1 MDRLI
6 VPRTVTVVDG
16 ERRRS
21 APLAEFRSVRAY
33 VLLGDPGA
41 GKTVAF
47 RAEREEHADGEFV
60 TARRFVRR
68 EVDRVAEWEGK
79 TLFIDGL
86 DEVRAGSSDPRRALD
101 QVLERLERLESPT
114 FRLSCRAADWLGRND
129 PGEIVAGAGYE
140 DVCVLYLEPLT
151 PKDIHE
157 ILIDLGEPDVD
168 GFRAKARDRGLE
180 GLLDNPQLLGL
191 LVKAT
196 RDGEWPEDRRGTL
209 AIACRKLAREWNDQH
224 RAGPRGDHNMPA
236 ARIIAAAEQLSA
248 LVLLSDRNHM
258 SLDPTDD
265 SDCFGPAEI
274 TGTDLPAV
282 VRAVKSNLFEGRG
295 DGRLA
300 PVHHQVAE
308 FLAARFLHS
317 RIESGLSARRVL
329 ALMTGHDGI
338 VVTKLRGLAAWL
350 AAFDPASRWAL
361 VETDPVGVALYG
373 DVSGFRSDEMERLLR
388 AFAERADEIRPWN
401 WPAPALDSLI
411 NEHSVALL
419 TRYLEDDDRSQ
430 ARRTVVGLLLHALSR
445 VDRVSPCPGSLQR
458 AIREASWD
466 RWVRHYALR
475 ALLLNGGDKA
485 PATLNALLDDLRDG
499 RVEDR
504 DGDLLGALLDH
515 LYPVHL
521 GPERIWDYLVP
532 RGRPDDAGTYR
543 IFWSTHLPNRT
554 KGSELVALLG
564 SLREQGGALREHLR
578 DDWLRRMIRKLVR
591 RALDNAGDHVSVSTL
606 YDWLELID
614 FEELESTLVQTDEY
628 LEVGKWLA
636 ARPELLKKLALE
648 GLHRRVGID
657 ADATCAN
664 HEGDGDREG
673 SGRGGSADAHYHAF
687 QIRWAIFRAGT
698 PDEFAEW
705 SLHQAVAIAD
715 TDTVIARILLD
726 WSRPWGQDDSGPEP
740 SIEEVRHATRGSPA
754 LRDEVARLLEGEKK
768 SETREEEMRFRKEE
782 DEYRRERRRQ
792 QEEFITYVRKQATEL
807 QKDRCPP
814 GLLHRIAVAYHDF
827 FHDQREATPRQR
839 VLKLLQGHHDLADAA
854 IEGFRRVVD
863 RDDLPTLREVIRL
876 NEQKLM
882 SHYALPILAGLDA
895 NPDLLASRSPAE
907 IARAAAFYYL
917 TPLNVPGHPAW
928 YRWALENEPG
938 PISDALLKVTR
949 SRVRR
954 RRDCLY
960 LWDLGRNVSYR
971 DVVRLVVVP
980 LLRAFP
986 TRCTEPQVSA
996 LHAVLL
1002 AALRWRVDGLE
1013 EFVDQRA
1020 AKRDLDVSQRALW
1033 LATGLLLSPVRYVPQ
1048 VAAFLEDGEEA
1059 RSREIVR
1066 LLAPTEMDRLPM
1078 PWGTGELATMI
1089 RLLGSR
1095 YSPWMPEGCGMAGYI
1110 EEDRMKV
1117 EGLISSWATTLAS
1130 RTNREASEALHSL
1143 ADDPALEPWQ
1153 YLLKGKRDEQVVAR
1167 RDAIFVVPDLDSVQ
1181 KTLSNKEPGN
1191 PADLTALVAD
1201 KLEFLATEIRHGTTD
1216 DWRQYWREDKRRR
1229 LLGPRREESC
1239 RDALLSDLG
1248 RLLPGG
1254 VDAQREAVYTRGNKS
1269 DIRVFFDGH
1278 AIPVEIKKDYNAK
1291 LWSAV
1296 ANQLVPKYT
1305 TAPES
1310 SGFGIFLVL
1319 WFGQGKTPV
1328 PPTGRRPKTP
1338 GELRARLEEQLT
1350 GPHRHKISV
1359 IVIDVS
1365 ATGA

>member
-1 MDRLI
+1 MSLI
-6 VPRTVTVVDG
+6 VSRTVTVVG
-16 ERRRS
+16 NKRSRS
-21 APLAEFRSVRAY
+21 APLTDFRSRRAY

-41 GKTVAF
+41 GKTKAF
-47 RAEREEHADGEFV
+47 ETACRQHGDGEFI
-60 TARRFVRR
+60 TARRFIRKSL
-68 EVDRVAEWEGK
+68 DRMSEWEKK

-86 DEVRAGSSDPRRALD
+86 DEVRAGSSDPRRQLD
-101 QVLERLERLESPT
+101 QILERLEPLGRPD

-129 PGEIVAGAGYE
+129 LREIVAEAGYE
-140 DVCVLYLEPLT
+140 DVRILYLEPLT
-151 PKDIHE
+151 SEDIHK
-157 ILIDLGEPDVD
+157 ILVDLGEPDVA
-168 GFRAKARDRGLE
+168 GFLAKARDRGLE

-191 LVKAT
+191 LVEAT
-196 RDGEWPEDRRGTL
+196 RDGEWPEDRRGIL
-209 AIACRKLAREWNDQH
+209 ALACRKLAREWNDQH
-224 RAGPRGDHNMPA
+224 RAAQLGALDMSA
-236 ARIIAAAEQLSA
+236 ERIISAAEQLSA
-248 LVLLSDRNHM
+248 FILLSDRDHV
-258 SLDPTDD
+258 SLDPLDD
-265 SDCFGPAEI
+265 SDCFGPDNI
-274 TGTDLPAV
+274 TGADAPAL

-295 DGRLA
+295 DGRFA
-300 PVHHQVAE
+300 PVHHQVSE
-308 FLAARFLHS
+308 FLAARFLHY
-317 RIESGLSARRVL
+317 RIESGLPARRVL

-419 TRYLEDDDRSQ
+419 TRYLENDDRSQ
-430 ARRTVVGLLLHALSR
+430 ARQTVVGLLLHALSR
-445 VDRVSPCPGSLQR
+445 VDRVRPCPRSLQR
-458 AIREASWD
+458 AIRDASWD
-466 RWVRHYALR
+466 HWVRHCALR

-485 PATLNALLDDLRDG
+485 PATLNGLLDDLRDG

-532 RGRPDDAGTYR
+532 RGRPDHAGTYR
-543 IFWSTHLPNRT
+543 IFWSAHLPNRT
-554 KGSELVALLG
+554 RASELVALLR

-578 DDWLRRMIRKLVR
+578 DDWLRRMIQKLVH
-591 RALDNAGDHVSVSTL
+591 RALNNAGDHVSVSTL

-614 FEELESTLVQTDEY
+614 FEEIKSTLVRTDEY

-636 ARPELLKKLALE
+636 ERPELQKELALE
-648 GLHRRVGID
+648 GLHRRMGID
-657 ADATCAN
+657 AAATRSN
-664 HEGDGDREG
+664 HEGNDDREG
-673 SGRGGSADAHYHAF
+673 HGRGGSADAHYHAF
-687 QIRWAIFRAGT
+687 QIRRAIFGAGT
-698 PDEFAEW
+698 PDEFAQW
-705 SLHQAVAIAD
+705 CLHQAVAIAD

-754 LRDEVARLLEGEKK
+754 LRDEVGRLLEGEKK
-768 SETREEEMRFRKEE
+768 AEAREAEMRFRKEE
-782 DEYRRERRRQ
+782 SEHLQERRRERQ
-792 QEEFITYVRKQATEL
+792 EFITHVRKQATKL
-807 QKDRCPP
+807 QKGRCPP

-839 VLKLLQGHHDLADAA
+839 VLKLLQRHHDLADAA

-876 NEQKLM
+876 NEKKLM

-895 NPDLLASRSPAE
+895 DPDLVKSRSQAE
-907 IARAAAFYYL
+907 ITRAAAFYYL

-928 YRWALENEPG
+928 YRWALEHRPG
-938 PISDALLKVTR
+938 SISEALLKVTR

-960 LWDLGRNVSYR
+960 LCDLARDASYR
-971 DVVRLVVVP
+971 SVVRLVAVP
-980 LLRAFP
+980 MLRAFP
-986 TRCTEPQVSA
+986 TRCTEPQISA
-996 LHAVLL
+996 LHALLL
-1002 AALRWRVDGLE
+1002 AALKWRVDGLE

-1020 AKRDLDVSQRALW
+1020 TKSDLDVSQRALW
-1033 LATGLLLSPVRYVPQ
+1033 LATGLLLSPSRYVPE
-1048 VAAFLEDGEEA
+1048 VTAFLQDGEEA
-1059 RSREIVR
+1059 RSREIVQ
-1066 LLAPTEMDRLPM
+1066 LLAPTDMDRLPM
-1078 PWGTGELATMI
+1078 PWGTRELATMI

-1095 YSPWMPEGCGMAGYI
+1095 YSPWRPEGFGMAGYV

-1143 ADDPALEPWQ
+1143 AGDPALEPWHFI
-1153 YLLKGKRDEQVVAR
+1153 LKGKRDEQVLAR
-1167 RDAIFVVPDLDSVQ
+1167 RDATFTVPDLDSVQ
-1181 KTLSNKEPGN
+1181 KTLSNKEPSN
-1191 PADLTALVAD
+1191 PADLTALVAN

-1216 DWRQYWREDKRRR
+1216 DWRQYWREDERRR

-1239 RDALLSDLG
+1239 RDALLSDLKK
-1248 RLLPGG
+1248 LLPRGM
-1254 VDAQREAVYTRGNKS
+1254 DAQREAVYSRGNKS
-1269 DIRVFFDGH
+1269 DIRVFFNGH
-1278 AIPVEIKKDYNAK
+1278 AIPVEIKKDSNTK
-1291 LWSAV
+1291 LWRAV

-1338 GELRARLEEQLT
+1338 EELCVRLKEHLT
-1350 GPHRHKISV
+1350 DPCRHKISV

-1365 ATGA
+1365 ATVA

>member
-16 ERRRS
+16 ERSRS

-47 RAEREEHADGEFV
+47 WAEREEHADGEFV
-60 TARRFVRR
+60 TARRFVRKS
-68 EVDRVAEWEGK
+68 VDRVSEWEGK

-86 DEVRAGSSDPRRALD
+86 DEVRAGSSDPRRPLD
-101 QVLERLERLESPT
+101 QVLERLERPGSPR

-129 PGEIVAGAGYE
+129 LGEIVAGAGYE

-157 ILIDLGEPDVD
+157 ILIDLGEPDVNA
-168 GFRAKARDRGLE
+168 FRAKARDRGLE

-224 RAGPRGDHNMPA
+224 RAAHRGDHNMPA

-258 SLDPTDD
+258 SLDPLDD
-265 SDCFGPAEI
+265 ADCFGPDDI
-274 TGTDLPAV
+274 TGADRPAL
-282 VRAVKSNLFEGRG
+282 VRAVRSNLFEGRG
-295 DGRLA
+295 DGRFE

-430 ARRTVVGLLLHALSR
+430 ARQTVVGLLLHALSR
-445 VDRVSPCPGSLQR
+445 VDRVTPCSRSLQR
-458 AIREASWD
+458 AIRDASRD
-466 RWVRHYALR
+466 PWVRHCALR

-485 PATLNALLDDLRDG
+485 LATLNGLLDDLRDG

-532 RGRPDDAGTYR
+532 RGRPDHVGTYR
-543 IFWSTHLPNRT
+543 IFWSAHLPNRT
-554 KGSELVALLG
+554 RASELVALLR

-578 DDWLRRMIRKLVR
+578 DDWLRRMIRKLIR
-591 RALDNAGDHVSVSTL
+591 RALDHAGDHVSVSTL

-614 FEELESTLVQTDEY
+614 VEGIESTMARTGEY
-628 LEVGKWLA
+628 LEVSRWLA
-636 ARPELLKKLALE
+636 DRPELQKDLALE
-648 GLHRRVGID
+648 GLHRRVGIED
-657 ADATCAN
+657 AASCAER
-664 HEGDGDREG
+664 EGDGDRDHHG
-673 SGRGGSADAHYHAF
+673 HTDADDAHYHAW
-687 QIRWAIFRAGT
+687 QIRLAIFRAGT
-698 PDEFAEW
+698 PDNFAEW
-705 SLHQAVAIAD
+705 CLYQAVA
-715 TDTVIARILLD
+715 TEYSDTVIARILLD

-782 DEYRRERRRQ
+782 DEYRRERRREQ
-792 QEEFITYVRKQATEL
+792 DKFITYIRKQATAL
-807 QKDRCPP
+807 QKGRCPP
-814 GLLHRIAVAYHDF
+814 ELLHRIAVAYHDF

-854 IEGFRRVVD
+854 IEGFRRVGD
-863 RDDLPTLREVIRL
+863 RADLPTLREVIRL

-882 SHYALPILAGLDA
+882 SHYALPVLAGLDA
-895 NPDLLASRSPAE
+895 NPDLLKSLRPAE
-907 IARAAAFYYL
+907 IARAAALYYF

-938 PISDALLKVTR
+938 PIAEALLKVTR

-960 LWDLGRNVSYR
+960 LWDLGRNASYR
-971 DVVRLVVVP
+971 DVAQLVAVP

-1013 EFVDQRA
+1013 GFVDQRA

-1066 LLAPTEMDRLPM
+1066 LLAPAEMDRLPM
-1078 PWGTGELATMI
+1078 PWGTRELALMI

-1095 YSPWMPEGCGMAGYI
+1095 YSPWRPEGFQMAEI
-1110 EEDRMKV
+1110 VDEDRMKV
-1117 EGLISSWATTLAS
+1117 ERLISSWATTLAS
-1130 RTNREASEALHSL
+1130 RTDREASEALHSL
-1143 ADDPALEPWQ
+1143 AGDPALEPWH
-1153 YLLKGKRDEQVVAR
+1153 YVLKGKRDEQVLAR

-1191 PADLTALVAD
+1191 PADLAALVVD
-1201 KLEFLATEIRHGTTD
+1201 RLERLGRDIRHGGTD
-1216 DWRQYWREDKRRR
+1216 PWQPYWNEDDHGRPTRPK
-1229 LLGPRREESC
+1229 REESC
-1239 RDALLSDLG
+1239 CKALLRALKRDL
-1248 RLLPGG
+1248 PKG
-1254 VDAQREAVYTRGNKS
+1254 VDAQRESVHSRDKRS
-1269 DIRVFFDGH
+1269 DIRVFCNGH
-1278 AIPVEIKKDYNAK
+1278 AIPVEIKKNSNRQ

-1296 ANQLVPKYT
+1296 TDQLIPRYT

-1350 GPHRHKISV
+1350 GPYRHKISV